1 MSFGL
6 YLIGFIVVIGGLA
19 WGAVQLGIPGVWIGI
34 GAVVLLGLA
43 IVSGVART
51 RQRDPAQ

>member
-6 YLIGFIVVIGGLA
+6 YLIGFVVVIAGMA
-19 WGAVQLGIPGVWIGI
+19 WGAARMGVNAVWIAI
-34 GAVVLLGLA
+34 GAIVLLGLG

-51 RQRDPAQ
+51 RQKDPSE

>member
-6 YLIGFIVVIGGLA
+6 YLIGFVVVIAGMA
-19 WGAVQLGIPGVWIGI
+19 WAAARMGVSTVWIAI
-34 GAVVLLGLA
+34 GAIVLLGLG

-51 RQRDPAQ
+51 RQKDPSA